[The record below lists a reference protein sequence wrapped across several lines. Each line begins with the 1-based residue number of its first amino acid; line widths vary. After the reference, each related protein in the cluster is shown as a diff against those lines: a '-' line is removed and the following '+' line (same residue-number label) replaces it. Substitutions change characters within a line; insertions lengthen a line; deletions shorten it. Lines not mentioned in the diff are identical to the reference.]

1 MFPIVQYKC
10 ERDCYGKLDHF
21 NTTCSECINSYT
33 NNDNNTVG
41 VVGAGIHI
49 ANRIKG
55 SGKINS
61 IVQEMN
67 AFLGKA
73 HHTIWTSMP
82 SYNIDKVPD
91 AYKKEHVWKHK
102 INTKL
107 IQNVAPTNPDHP
119 YLDVFQLT
127 NSCNMENCSYDGG
140 HRSRYVNR
148 WKAQLLLNTLCEYL
162 DVNGNGENSTNKY

>member
-1 MFPIVQYKC
+1 MHFLIKHIIQYGQACHPIILKKFQ
-10 ERDCYGKLDHF
+10 
-21 NTTCSECINSYT
+21 TPI
-33 NNDNNTVG
+33 
-41 VVGAGIHI
+41 
-49 ANRIKG
+49 
-55 SGKINS
+55 
-61 IVQEMN
+61 
-67 AFLGKA
+67 
-73 HHTIWTSMP
+73 
-82 SYNIDKVPD
+82 
-91 AYKKEHVWKHK
+91 KEHVWKHK

>member
-1 MFPIVQYKC
+1 MQNRQYSIGP
-10 ERDCYGKLDHF
+10 EIRDARELF
-21 NTTCSECINSYT
+21 T
-33 NNDNNTVG
+33 
-41 VVGAGIHI
+41 
-49 ANRIKG
+49 
-55 SGKINS
+55 
-61 IVQEMN
+61 
-67 AFLGKA
+67 F
-73 HHTIWTSMP
+73 

-107 IQNVAPTNPDHP
+107 IPNVAPTNPDHP

-148 WKAQLLLNTLCEYL
+148 WKAQLLLNTLCEYS
-162 DVNGNGENSTNKY
+162 DVDGNGENSTNKY